1 MLGLAY
7 ADAAL
12 VSPSV
17 VSELGRALGVLHL
30 YSSVGW
36 VCAGRLA
43 GLAAHQLRSC
53 QSALVAKRKPFC

>member
-7 ADAAL
+7 AGAAL
-12 VSPSV
+12 ISPSV

-30 YSSVGW
+30 YSSISW

-43 GLAAHQLRSC
+43 GLPVHQLRTC
-53 QSALVAKRKPFC
+53 QSALVAKRKFC